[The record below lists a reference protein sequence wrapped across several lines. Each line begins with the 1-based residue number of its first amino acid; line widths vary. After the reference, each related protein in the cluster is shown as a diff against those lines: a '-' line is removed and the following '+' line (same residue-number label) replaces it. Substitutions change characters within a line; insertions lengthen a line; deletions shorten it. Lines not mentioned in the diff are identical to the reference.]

1 MAKMGEGV
9 GQAFQEGII
18 RGVEVRLLKK
28 HQDSRGWLTE
38 IFRADELDSRIN
50 PAMAYVSETLPGA
63 TRGPHEH
70 VAQTDYFCFL
80 GPSTF
85 RLILWD
91 NRVASLSYRIR
102 QELLVGEE
110 NPSVVIVPEGVVHAY
125 RNVGDKP
132 GWVINCPNRLYAGNG
147 RKEPVDEIRHE
158 SNPNTPFRMD

>member
-1 MAKMGEGV
+1 
-9 GQAFQEGII
+9 
-18 RGVEVRLLKK
+18 
-28 HQDSRGWLTE
+28 
-38 IFRADELDSRIN
+38 
-50 PAMAYVSETLPGA
+50 MAYVSETLPDA

-70 VAQTDYFCFL
+70 EAQTDYFCFL

-91 NRVASLSYRIR
+91 NRVTSPSYRIR

-110 NPSVVIVPEGVVHAY
+110 NPSIVIVPEGVVHAY
-125 RNVGDKP
+125 RNVGDKL

-158 SNPNTPFRMD
+158 SDPNTPFIID